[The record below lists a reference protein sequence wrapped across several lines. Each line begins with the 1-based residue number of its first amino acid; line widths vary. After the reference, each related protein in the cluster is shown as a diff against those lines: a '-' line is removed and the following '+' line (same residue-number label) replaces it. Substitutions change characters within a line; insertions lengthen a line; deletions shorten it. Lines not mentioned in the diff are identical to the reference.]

1 MNYKEEIIRNIAN
14 KMASVLTIEQLQKLE
29 SELAKALY
37 QYDVT
42 LAEHSLSTEIN
53 KDQQAI
59 QGFFVAKKI
68 EGLSDNSL
76 RYYTTIL
83 KQFFSVVTVPLERI
97 EANSIRYYLAVRMDR
112 EYPKYRLIMN

>member
-59 QGFFVAKKI
+59 QGF
-68 EGLSDNSL
+68 SL
-76 RYYTTIL
+76 Q
-83 KQFFSVVTVPLERI
+83 K
-97 EANSIRYYLAVRMDR
+97 DR
-112 EYPKYRLIMN
+112 GTE

>member
-42 LAEHSLSTEIN
+42 LAEHSLSTGGITICDEW
-53 KDQQAI
+53 KSSFTA
-59 QGFFVAKKI
+59 FWLWAKVN
-68 EGLSDNSL
+68 GYNDNL
-76 RYYTTIL
+76 TI
-83 KQFFSVVTVPLERI
+83 ERI
-97 EANSIRYYLAVRMDR
+97 DVNGNYEPSNCRWATWEEQAKNKRNSKMWSD
-112 EYPKYRLIMN
+112 LIE